1 MQIASTD
8 EATCNSCNDSSFALR
23 LGSCDS
29 NLLVTDRLTSGYWY
43 GQNHSPKP
51 SADPASVKG
60 KCSHGGLRDSGKDTP
75 ATGGINKETTD
86 RNLSPHSHLHPQA
99 SEAAIKATVEFF
111 IHFTNGILTDIDE
124 DKILNL
130 FGLQMKSRT
139 SLGFAI
145 DVSGSMGNDI
155 AHVKSTL
162 SKRVNQ
168 EREGTFAPSKYVLAT
183 FNDPESLTTV
193 ASTVDGDEMIRWL
206 DALSANGGD
215 DCPEYAIS
223 GLMAAIE
230 LSELNSVIIVAT
242 DADAKDTD
250 NAATAVGAA
259 NAKGIKIEFL
269 LTGSCSRRR
278 RYVPLRQKRD
288 LATFQSIAG
297 GTGGTVYR
305 IFSRELPTV
314 LDKLLEESFASS
326 TSVMEYFVQTTSE
339 GPSMNVYVDSEID
352 SLVITISGP
361 QSLIEASIADPTG
374 TVDIFSTENAT
385 RSYSS
390 NSITMTIQ
398 NPTPGTWVLT
408 RSAIRQWEV
417 NINVYSDLDIDF
429 QLIET
434 DDSGIY
440 YVSNR
445 NPISGET
452 YTLTVEVYN
461 LNSAASS
468 FAMNI
473 LDEDG
478 TVTVTAPIN
487 ITFLPSITTGYTS
500 IEIPSTNF
508 YVQLSGIDQN
518 GFQFK
523 RMAGT
528 LVKPV
533 AVDLFVQPIFGNLVI
548 GTPRDVT
555 YTLRNLGDTTETYT
569 VIIVDDKGR
578 VLSPS
583 SRHHSVNAGKNITGT
598 FQLSSIVELE
608 YITYTVS
615 VNVHG
620 SSIVLQSTTNTAM
633 VTGPFCSSV
642 MTSPKCNQVIAES
655 SYCSSFTWSATA
667 VFSFDVWKFQV
678 ADDVTVTIDGDNS
691 TRLHINGNCCVRN
704 FTVDASPS
712 TGRGC
717 QVSQLVTAST
727 SYQLVVND
735 DSKVT
740 GPFCSSVMTS
750 PKCNLVIAE
759 SSNCSSFTW
768 SATAVFSFDLWV
780 FQVADDVTVTIDGD
794 NSTRLHINGSC
805 CVRNFTVDASPST
818 GSGCQ
823 VSQLVTTTTSYQ
835 LVVNADSKVTG
846 PFCSSVMTSPKCNQ
860 VIAESSYCSSFTWS
874 ATAVFSFDV
883 WKFQVTDDVTVTID
897 GDNST
902 RLHINGSC
910 CVRNFTV
917 DASPS
922 TGRGCQVSQ
931 LVTASKSYQLVVNAD
946 SKVTGPF
953 CSSVM
958 TSPKCN
964 LVIAE
969 SSNCSSFTWSA
980 TAVFSFDLWVFQ
992 VADDVTVTIDG
1003 DNSTR
1008 LHINGSCCVRN
1019 FTVDA
1024 SPSTGRGCQVSQLVT
1039 ASKSYQL
1046 VVNADSK
1053 DDDEARSEDT
1063 GTNIGLIVGVLLG
1076 VGILVLAVTGLLMYV
1091 SRKTDAVKDDGVIEF
1106 QDKTHADT
1114 SQGTRFDPKLLDP
1127 KSLQYHDDVN
1137 VISA

>member
-1 MQIASTD
+1 MKARQFADAVSSVYQSYHMDPDYTVNSERIKEAHIIVQDTRMEIMSLLSAGTLTDAKVELLIKKVGKCLMIIQSFYSNTNWVEMNGGTPYLDFGSLATLQLMQIASTD
-8 EATCNSCNDSSFALR
+8 EATCNSCDDRSSALR

-99 SEAAIKATVEFF
+99 SEAAIQATVEFF
-111 IHFTNGILTDIDE
+111 IHSTSGILTDIDQ

-130 FGLQMKSRT
+130 FGLQRKSRT

-145 DVSGSMGNDI
+145 DVSGSMSNDI
-155 AHVKSTL
+155 AHVKAVL
-162 SKRVNQ
+162 SKRVNE
-168 EREGTFAPSKYVLAT
+168 ERVGTIEPSKYVLAT

-206 DALSANGGD
+206 DALSVSGGG

-223 GLMAAIE
+223 GLLAAIE

-242 DADAKDTD
+242 DADAKDTY

-259 NAKGIKIEFL
+259 NAKGIKVEFL

-278 RYVPLRQKRD
+278 RYVPLRHKRD

-305 IFSRELPTV
+305 IGSSELPTI
-314 LDKLLEESFASS
+314 LDKLLEESFTPS
-326 TSVMEYFVQTTSE
+326 TSVMDYFVQTTSE
-339 GPSMNVYVDSEID
+339 GHSMDVYVDSEID

-361 QSLIEASIADPTG
+361 YSLTEASLADPTG
-374 TVDIFSTENAT
+374 TVDIFSTGNAT

-390 NSITMTIQ
+390 SSITMTIQ

-445 NPISGET
+445 NPIIGEN
-452 YTLTVEVYN
+452 YTLAVEVYN

-518 GFQFK
+518 GYQFK
-523 RMAGT
+523 RMVGT
-528 LVKPV
+528 LVTPV
-533 AVDLFVQPIFGNLVI
+533 AVDLFVQPIYGNLAI
-548 GTPRDVT
+548 GTPQDVT

-569 VIIVDDKGR
+569 VTIVDDKGR

-583 SRHHSVNAGKNITGT
+583 SRLHSVNAGKNITGT

-620 SSIVLQSTTNTAM
+620 SSIVLQSTTYTAM
-633 VTGPFCSSV
+633 FTGPFCSSV
-642 MTSPKCNQVIAES
+642 MASPKCNQAIAES
-655 SYCSSFTWSATA
+655 SNCSTFTWSATA
-667 VFSFDVWKFQV
+667 VFSFDVWIFQV
-678 ADDVTVTIDGDNS
+678 ADDVTVTIDGVDS

-704 FTVDASPS
+704 FTV
-712 TGRGC
+712 
-717 QVSQLVTAST
+717 
-727 SYQLVVND
+727 N
-735 DSKVT
+735 
-740 GPFCSSVMTS
+740 
-750 PKCNLVIAE
+750 
-759 SSNCSSFTW
+759 
-768 SATAVFSFDLWV
+768 
-780 FQVADDVTVTIDGD
+780 
-794 NSTRLHINGSC
+794 
-805 CVRNFTVDASPST
+805 ASPST

-823 VSQLVTTTTSYQ
+823 VSQLVTTSTSYE
-835 LVVNADSKVTG
+835 LVVN
-846 PFCSSVMTSPKCNQ
+846 
-860 VIAESSYCSSFTWS
+860 
-874 ATAVFSFDV
+874 
-883 WKFQVTDDVTVTID
+883 
-897 GDNST
+897 DN
-902 RLHINGSC
+902 
-910 CVRNFTV
+910 
-917 DASPS
+917 
-922 TGRGCQVSQ
+922 
-931 LVTASKSYQLVVNAD
+931 
-946 SKVTGPF
+946 
-953 CSSVM
+953 
-958 TSPKCN
+958 
-964 LVIAE
+964 
-969 SSNCSSFTWSA
+969 
-980 TAVFSFDLWVFQ
+980 
-992 VADDVTVTIDG
+992 
-1003 DNSTR
+1003 
-1008 LHINGSCCVRN
+1008 
-1019 FTVDA
+1019 
-1024 SPSTGRGCQVSQLVT
+1024 
-1039 ASKSYQL
+1039 
-1046 VVNADSK
+1046 SK
-1053 DDDEARSEDT
+1053 DDDEDIYLTEDT

-1076 VGILVLAVTGLLMYV
+1076 VGVLVLAVTGLLKYV
-1091 SRKTDAVKDDGVIEF
+1091 SRKTDAVKEDGVIEF
-1106 QDKTHADT
+1106 KDETHADT
-1114 SQGTRFDPKLLDP
+1114 SQRTRFDPKLLDP
-1127 KSLQYHDDVN
+1127 KSLQYHNDVN